1 MPPEQLQL
9 APVHQGD
16 PEESKAAARKVKAQA
31 QLERVLICLY
41 NASEPLTDDSIA
53 ARTGLIR
60 TSAGTRRGV
69 AVRQGWVERAGTG
82 TSALGNPA
90 ARWRITNEGRDYIA
104 SRTSRRSA

>member
-1 MPPEQLQL
+1 MGEQLTL
-9 APVHQGD
+9 APYHDGD
-16 PEESKAAARKVKAQA
+16 PSESRQAARKVRAQH
-31 QLERVLICLY
+31 QLDLILHCLY
-41 NASEPLTDDSIA
+41 ESSSPLTDDDLAS
-53 ARTGLIR
+53 RCGLIR